1 MKVSTLTRPFV
12 SVIMPVRNEGTFIKK
27 SLGALLCQ
35 TCPNDRFEIIIADG
49 MSSDN
54 TRKLIGSRSTQS
66 DISIKIADRIRERMG
81 DVSVTFETVSMLP
94 RTAASKLRAV
104 ICELPENERR

>member
-12 SVIMPVRNEGTFIKK
+12 SVIMPVRNEGSFIKK

-35 TCPNDRFEIIIADG
+35 TYPKDRFEIIIADG

-54 TRKLIGSRSTQS
+54 TRKLIGSMSAQS
-66 DISIKIADRIRERMG
+66 DISIKIVENPKRIAPTGLNLGLKEAKG
-81 DVSVTFETVSMLP
+81 
-94 RTAASKLRAV
+94 
-104 ICELPENERR
+104 